1 MNYKRLSTRA
11 KAGAFTLIELLTVIA
26 IIGILAAII
35 IPTVGKVRSS
45 ARTATTISNA
55 KQVGMAMLLYAQENR
70 SQILAHSYSPGYPTS
85 EATYRQFA
93 SYLTRNPNGAGGA
106 TVVKD
111 RAMGALALV
120 ADAAIPESLRN
131 GDPLTDKTYGGYGF
145 TWTFNV
151 IFNYNAGRQAEGVG
165 AYSNLVGGSP
175 RRINEFNSPSRTIY
189 ALSGRGYEISSTNIV
204 DQALTNPNENALG
217 AIAYYHRGGTGAAA
231 IFLDGHTAI
240 LGYPIDPK
248 LTRISQFNN

>member
-1 MNYKRLSTRA
+1 MNSNRHHNKVASR
-11 KAGAFTLIELLTVIA
+11 AFTLIELLTVIA

-35 IPTVGKVRSS
+35 IPTVGKVR
-45 ARTATTISNA
+45 ATAKTATSISNA

-93 SYLTRNPNGAGGA
+93 NYLTRNPNGAGGA
-106 TVVKD
+106 TVVKE
-111 RAMGALALV
+111 RASEALAIV
-120 ADAAIPESLRN
+120 ADVAIPESLRN
-131 GDPLTDKTYGGYGF
+131 GDPLTDKTYGQYRF

-165 AYSNLVGGSP
+165 PYSNLVGGAP
-175 RRINEFNSPSRTIY
+175 RRINEFTDPSRTIY

-231 IFLDGHTAI
+231 IFLDGHTAV
-240 LGYPIDPK
+240 LSYPIDPK